1 MRAVYRLMTIAGV
14 GAIAF
19 GCGDSQG
26 PIIELPR
33 ELSVAEGKLV
43 EADNKF
49 AFKLFREVNEQDTG
63 KNIFISPLSVGMAL
77 GMTYNGAAGATRE
90 AMQEAL
96 ELQGMTI
103 EEVNEAYGSLIDLL
117 RDLDPQVEFLL
128 ANSIWYRNTMTFEQE
143 FLDLNV
149 QYFDAEVSALDFNS
163 PSAANTI
170 NDWVYQNT
178 SGRIEEIV
186 GNPID
191 PATIMFLINAIYF
204 KADWASQFDK
214 DLTQDAPF
222 YLEDGSQTTVDMMRH
237 EDEVSIRY
245 YNDWDSHIQV
255 VDLPYGGQAYSMTI
269 LLPEDPEGIADL
281 IEGLTHDQWTG
292 WIAALD
298 STSQYVSMPKF
309 MLEYELT
316 MNDVLS
322 ALGMSIAFDTNAADF
337 TNMYAPGG
345 VFISKVKHK
354 TFVEVNEEGTEAAA
368 VTSVEM
374 GLTSVGPQPIVID
387 RPFVFAIREN
397 HSGTILFVGKML
409 NPNSEL

>member
-143 FLDLNV
+143 FLAYITLPNGSTV
-149 QYFDAEVSALDFNS
+149 GQLMLPQVREAYETGRMPALL
-163 PSAANTI
+163 
-170 NDWVYQNT
+170 
-178 SGRIEEIV
+178 
-186 GNPID
+186 
-191 PATIMFLINAIYF
+191 PAG
-204 KADWASQFDK
+204 
-214 DLTQDAPF
+214 
-222 YLEDGSQTTVDMMRH
+222 GSQ
-237 EDEVSIRY
+237 
-245 YNDWDSHIQV
+245 
-255 VDLPYGGQAYSMTI
+255 
-269 LLPEDPEGIADL
+269 
-281 IEGLTHDQWTG
+281 
-292 WIAALD
+292 
-298 STSQYVSMPKF
+298 
-309 MLEYELT
+309 
-316 MNDVLS
+316 
-322 ALGMSIAFDTNAADF
+322 
-337 TNMYAPGG
+337 
-345 VFISKVKHK
+345 
-354 TFVEVNEEGTEAAA
+354 
-368 VTSVEM
+368 
-374 GLTSVGPQPIVID
+374 
-387 RPFVFAIREN
+387 
-397 HSGTILFVGKML
+397 
-409 NPNSEL
+409 